1 MMGAF
6 LKKTGLVPPDIF
18 LKQPGE
24 VMGSKKKS
32 IIEINRKAFS
42 AGFRT
47 SVGGVDLNMAVK
59 QISVLLGNVPGTLS
73 RLTNILDKEDITAK
87 ALLAASAAESS
98 TVRMVVNDP
107 ERAAAILESFG
118 FNYEITPVLAA
129 EVPLH
134 PGGMNAILN
143 PLSKAEIN
151 ILYLYTTINRI
162 GKETIVILGVDKI
175 EEAREVLQ
183 QNWIHLIEDEIYS
196 L

>member
-1 MMGAF
+1 
-6 LKKTGLVPPDIF
+6 
-18 LKQPGE
+18 
-24 VMGSKKKS
+24 
-32 IIEINRKAFS
+32 
-42 AGFRT
+42 
-47 SVGGVDLNMAVK
+47 MAVT

-87 ALLAASAAESS
+87 ALLAASAAETS
-98 TVRMVVNDP
+98 TVRLVVNDP

-118 FNYEITPVLAA
+118 FNCEITPVLAA

-143 PLSKAEIN
+143 PLSKADIN
-151 ILYLYTTINRI
+151 VLYLYTTINRI

-175 EEAREVLQ
+175 EAAREVLQ

>member
-1 MMGAF
+1 
-6 LKKTGLVPPDIF
+6 
-18 LKQPGE
+18 
-24 VMGSKKKS
+24 
-32 IIEINRKAFS
+32 
-42 AGFRT
+42 
-47 SVGGVDLNMAVK
+47 MAVK
-59 QISVLLGNVPGTLS
+59 QISVTLGNVPGTLS

-118 FNYEITPVLAA
+118 FNYEVTPVLAA

-143 PLSKAEIN
+143 PLNRAEIN
-151 ILYLYTTINRI
+151 ILYLYTTIDRI
-162 GKETIVILGVDKI
+162 GKETIVILGTDKLD
-175 EEAREVLQ
+175 EAREVLRR
-183 QNWIHLIEDEIYS
+183 NWIHLIEEEIYS

>member
-1 MMGAF
+1 
-6 LKKTGLVPPDIF
+6 
-18 LKQPGE
+18 
-24 VMGSKKKS
+24 
-32 IIEINRKAFS
+32 
-42 AGFRT
+42 
-47 SVGGVDLNMAVK
+47 MAVK

-87 ALLAASAAESS
+87 ALLAASAAETS
-98 TVRMVVNDP
+98 TVRLVVNDP

-118 FNYEITPVLAA
+118 FNCEITPVLAA

-143 PLSKAEIN
+143 PLAKADIN
-151 ILYLYTTINRI
+151 VLYLYTTINRI

-175 EEAREVLQ
+175 EAARDVLQ

>member
-1 MMGAF
+1 
-6 LKKTGLVPPDIF
+6 
-18 LKQPGE
+18 
-24 VMGSKKKS
+24 
-32 IIEINRKAFS
+32 
-42 AGFRT
+42 
-47 SVGGVDLNMAVK
+47 MAVK
-59 QISVLLGNVPGTLS
+59 QISVLLGNAPGALA

-107 ERAAAILESFG
+107 ERAAVILESFG

-134 PGGMNAILN
+134 PGGMNAILK

-151 ILYLYTTINRI
+151 IHYLYTTINRI
-162 GKETIVILGVDKI
+162 GEETIVILGVDKLDD
-175 EEAREVLQ
+175 ARDVLR
-183 QNWIHLIEDEIYS
+183 QNWINLIEDEIYC

>member
-1 MMGAF
+1 
-6 LKKTGLVPPDIF
+6 
-18 LKQPGE
+18 
-24 VMGSKKKS
+24 
-32 IIEINRKAFS
+32 
-42 AGFRT
+42 
-47 SVGGVDLNMAVK
+47 MAVT

-87 ALLAASAAESS
+87 ALLAASAAETS
-98 TVRMVVNDP
+98 TVRLVVNDP

-118 FNYEITPVLAA
+118 FNCEITPVLAA

-143 PLSKAEIN
+143 PLAKADIN
-151 ILYLYTTINRI
+151 VLYLYTTINRI

-175 EEAREVLQ
+175 EAARDVLQ

>member
-1 MMGAF
+1 
-6 LKKTGLVPPDIF
+6 
-18 LKQPGE
+18 
-24 VMGSKKKS
+24 
-32 IIEINRKAFS
+32 
-42 AGFRT
+42 
-47 SVGGVDLNMAVK
+47 MAVK
-59 QISVLLGNVPGTLS
+59 QISVLLGNIPGTLS

-107 ERAAAILESFG
+107 ERAAAVLESFR

-143 PLSKAEIN
+143 PLSKADVN
-151 ILYLYTTINRI
+151 VHYLYTTINRI

-175 EEAREVLQ
+175 EEAREVLLR
-183 QNWIHLIEDEIYS
+183 NWIHLIEDEIYS

>member
-1 MMGAF
+1 M
-6 LKKTGLVPPDIF
+6 
-18 LKQPGE
+18 
-24 VMGSKKKS
+24 S
-32 IIEINRKAFS
+32 
-42 AGFRT
+42 
-47 SVGGVDLNMAVK
+47 VK

-134 PGGMNAILN
+134 PGGMNAILK

-162 GKETIVILGVDKI
+162 GQETIVILGVDRI
-175 EEAREVLQ
+175 DEAREVLQ
-183 QNWIHLIEDEIYS
+183 QNWVHLIENEIYS